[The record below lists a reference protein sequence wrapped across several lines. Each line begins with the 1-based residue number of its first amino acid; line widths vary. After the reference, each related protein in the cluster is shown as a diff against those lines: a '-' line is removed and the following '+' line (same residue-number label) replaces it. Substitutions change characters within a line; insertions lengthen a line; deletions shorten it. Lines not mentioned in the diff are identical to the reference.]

1 MILPATNPIFP
12 NVILKKGCEQHLEQE
27 AERMWVLRHPNVAVL
42 YGIVG
47 KGEYQPDG
55 SPVAYLAIKQEG
67 PDLATLLTD
76 PMHA

>member
-1 MILPATNPIFP
+1 MILAATNPIFP

-27 AERMWVLRHPNVAVL
+27 AERMWVLRHPNVAML

-47 KGEYQPDG
+47 KGEYQADG

-67 PDLATLLTD
+67 LDLATLLAN